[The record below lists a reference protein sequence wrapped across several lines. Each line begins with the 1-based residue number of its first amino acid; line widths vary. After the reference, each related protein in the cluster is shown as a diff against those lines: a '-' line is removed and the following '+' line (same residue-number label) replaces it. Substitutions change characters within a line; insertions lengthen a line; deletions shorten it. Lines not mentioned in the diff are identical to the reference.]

1 MVPQEK
7 GTKTSESTFRGQT
20 VGKFFLDANFYSPT
34 PGLEVT
40 RVLLAMALS
49 KDLTILFGD
58 ISVATMNTPMPE
70 GDPVCVEPPE
80 GSSST
85 MTRFGVSNEL

>member
-1 MVPQEK
+1 MVRQFAN
-7 GTKTSESTFRGQT
+7 S
-20 VGKFFLDANFYSPT
+20 LDANFHSPT

-58 ISVATMNTPMPE
+58 ISVAVMNTPMPE

-80 GSSST
+80 GLYKHHC
-85 MTRFGVSNEL
+85 MTRFGVSSEL